1 VNIQAAYASASRDY
15 TALGN
20 RDDSSEWAPVELD
33 LHPEWRHA
41 PYTAEVCKIVGT
53 LYGELGRALATS
65 QKCLA
70 ALNALLESEGLR
82 LQAGESEEQGRLRR
96 EWEDAWFE
104 GQKAER
110 IENAKP
116 KKRKRNRKG

>member
-20 RDDSSEWAPVELD
+20 GDSTREIED
-33 LHPEWRHA
+33 LKIDPEWRHA
-41 PYTAEVCKIVGT
+41 PYTAEVCKVVGT

-65 QKCLA
+65 QRCLA
-70 ALNALLESEGLR
+70 ALSALLEEEGLR

-96 EWEDAWFE
+96 EWEDKWFE